1 MSRCDDKNRKQLM
14 DFVLNTSFDE
24 DCIHMDCTDG
34 CEQIAALADR
44 VASGEALDEIMP
56 VLKEHMAHWKD
67 CREEF
72 DALVEIIR
80 AEKNGV
86 LSTELDTLLAD
97 LAQPPQ
103 PTDSAAPSAE
113 NTL

>member
-1 MSRCDDKNRKQLM
+1 
-14 DFVLNTSFDE
+14 
-24 DCIHMDCTDG
+24 MDCTDG

-44 VASGEALDEIMP
+44 VASGETLDEIMP

-80 AEKNGV
+80 AEKTGV
-86 LSTELDTLLAD
+86 LSAELDTLLAD
-97 LAQPPQ
+97 LAQPLPPADAPATGQ
-103 PTDSAAPSAE
+103 DSSV
-113 NTL
+113 